1 MIPIGTD
8 RRLKHTPWVNYAL
21 VAANVFDFI
30 FLQRTRSDLPALRI
44 YLLHPD
50 NPELHQ
56 FISCMFMHGNW
67 AHLIGN
73 MIFLWVFGNA
83 VNDRLGHVGYVAF
96 YLAGGIFAGIGYVLL
111 SGTAP
116 VLGASGAISAVTGA
130 FLVLFPRVR
139 VMVLLLLFYLLV
151 PIEVSSLFFLLLQ
164 FGWNLYASLVQP
176 GGGIAYAAHTTG
188 YVYGMAISAFLLG
201 SKILPREPYDLIN
214 LINSWRRRW
223 GYRQAEVGGY
233 TPFGPARRPPVR
245 VGSARKWV
253 RSKTIASEVPQTPQA
268 MEMAL
273 RKQIATDH
281 ARGDLASAAKGY
293 LQLLQI
299 APDPILPLNQQLDI
313 ANYLMS
319 SFQYAQAA
327 KAYEQ
332 FEKYYGDYQ
341 YIGDIRL
348 MLGLIYSRYLHQ
360 DERAEMYLSRAIPD
374 LLDQNKVEL
383 AESEL
388 EQVRSRLGR

>member
-21 VAANVFDFI
+21 VAANVFVFI
-30 FLQRTRSDLPALRI
+30 FLQRTRSDLPAMRI

-83 VNDRLGHVGYVAF
+83 VNDRLGHVGYLAF

-139 VMVLLLLFYLLV
+139 VMVLLFLFYLLV
-151 PIEVSSLFFLLLQ
+151 PFEVSSLFFLLLQ

-176 GGGIAYAAHTTG
+176 GGGVAYVAHTTG
-188 YVYGMAISAFLLG
+188 YAYGIIVSAVLLG
-201 SKILPREPYDLIN
+201 CKILPREPYDLLS
-214 LINSWRRRW
+214 LIRTWRRRW
-223 GYRQAEVGGY
+223 GYRRVVATGY
-233 TPFGPARRPPVR
+233 DPFSPMRRPPVR
-245 VGSARKWV
+245 VGSARRWV
-253 RSKTIASEVPQTPQA
+253 KSKTVATHTPQSPEA
-268 MEMAL
+268 MEMTL
-273 RKQIATDH
+273 RKQIAEDH
-281 ARGDLASAAKGY
+281 ARGDFASAAQGY
-293 LQLLQI
+293 LQILQI
-299 APDPILPLNQQLDI
+299 NPDSVLPLNQQLDV

-319 SFQYAQAA
+319 ACQYLQAA
-327 KAYEQ
+327 RAYEQ
-332 FEKYYGDYQ
+332 FEKYYKDYQ
-341 YIGDIRL
+341 YIGDVRL

-374 LLDQNKVEL
+374 LMDQDKIDL
-383 AESEL
+383 ARREL
-388 EQVRSRLGR
+388 EQVRGRLKG